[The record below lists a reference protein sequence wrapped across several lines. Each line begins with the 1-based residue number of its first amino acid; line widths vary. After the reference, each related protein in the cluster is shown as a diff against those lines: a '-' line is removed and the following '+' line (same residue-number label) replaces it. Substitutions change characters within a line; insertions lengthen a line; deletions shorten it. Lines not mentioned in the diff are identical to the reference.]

1 MDTAELL
8 TDGFARVREVAL
20 SVVDGL
26 SAEQLGLRLRPESNS
41 IGWLAWHL
49 TRVQDDHVAD
59 ASAADQVWTSKGW
72 AARFALPYDDEATG
86 YGQTSA
92 EVGAFRADG
101 ALLAGYFEAVHA
113 QTASFVESLR
123 DEDLD
128 RIVDEAWDPPV
139 SLGVRLVSVISD
151 DLQHAGQAAFIRG
164 TLT

>member
-59 ASAADQVWTSKGW
+59 AAGVDQVWSSKGW
-72 AARFALPYDDEATG
+72 VSRFALPYDDHATG
-86 YGQTSA
+86 YGQTSE
-92 EVGAFRADG
+92 EVGAFEADAG
-101 ALLAGYFEAVHA
+101 LLAGYLEDVHA
-113 QTASFVESLR
+113 QTTRFVESL
-123 DEDLD
+123 DEVDLD
-128 RIVDEAWDPPV
+128 RIVDENWDPPV
-139 SLGVRLVSVISD
+139 TLGVRLVSVISD